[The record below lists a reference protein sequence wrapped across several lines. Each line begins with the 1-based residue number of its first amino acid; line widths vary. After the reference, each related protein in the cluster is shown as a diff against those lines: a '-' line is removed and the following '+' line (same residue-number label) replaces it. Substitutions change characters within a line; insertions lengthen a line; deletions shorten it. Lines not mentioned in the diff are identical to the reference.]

1 LPGAC
6 LSIRDEVQAR
16 GRVMHEGKI
25 VFSQLM
31 DHLPQHSFRR
41 SVARYGG
48 DRSVRSFSCQD
59 QFRCMAFAQLT
70 YRDSLRDTVTCLN
83 AQPAKLYHMGIR
95 GPVRR
100 STLAD
105 ANERRD
111 WRLYAAFAAALIVIA
126 RRLYAGDKF
135 GADLDGAAYALDT
148 TTIDLCLSL
157 FPWARFHH
165 AKGAVK
171 LHSMIDLRSNI
182 PVVIHIDDGT
192 SYDTDILDVMIPEPG
207 AVYVMDRGFV
217 DLVRLYRLN
226 TAGAFFVIR
235 AKDNLRFRRIL
246 SRPTDR
252 TGGVICDQ
260 IVALSIRL
268 STRRYPARLRRIR
281 YRDPKTGKTLIF
293 LTNNFDLPPRTI
305 ADLYRCR
312 WQIELFFKWIKQHL
326 RIKSFFGNTENAVKT
341 QIWIAVCV
349 YVLIAIVKKRLALQA
364 SLYTILQMLSV
375 TAFEKMPLDQLFNLE
390 PPPAPH
396 RTDDNQLNLF
406 AD

>member
-1 LPGAC
+1 
-6 LSIRDEVQAR
+6 
-16 GRVMHEGKI
+16 MYEGKL

-31 DHLPQHSFRR
+31 AHLSQQAFRR
-41 SVARYGG
+41 CVERYGG

-83 AQPAKLYHMGIR
+83 AQGAKLYHMGIR
-95 GPVRR
+95 GSVRR

-111 WRLYAAFAAALIVIA
+111 WQLYAAFAQTLIATA
-126 RRLYAGDKF
+126 RRLYAGDRF

-171 LHSMIDLRSNI
+171 LHTMIDLRGNI
-182 PVVIHIDDGT
+182 PVMVHIDDGK
-192 SYDTDILDVMIPEPG
+192 SYDTDILDAMTPEPG
-207 AVYVMDRGFV
+207 ALYVMDRGFF

-226 TAGAFFVIR
+226 TARAFFVIR
-235 AKDNLRFRRIL
+235 AKDNLRCRRIV
-246 SRPTDR
+246 SRPVDR
-252 TGGVICDQ
+252 TSGVICDQ
-260 IVALSIRL
+260 TVALTVKVSA
-268 STRRYPARLRRIR
+268 RRYPAKLRRVR
-281 YRDPKTGKTLIF
+281 YRDTQTGKNLIL
-293 LTNNFDLPPRTI
+293 LTNNFELPPQTV

-326 RIKSFFGNTENAVKT
+326 RIKHFFGTSENAVKT

-349 YVLIAIVKKRLALQA
+349 YVLIAIVKKRLDLEA
-364 SLYTILQMLSV
+364 SLYTILQLISV
-375 TAFEKMPLDQLFNLE
+375 TAFEKIPLNQLLNISTQPNDQH
-390 PPPAPH
+390 PS
-396 RTDDNQLNLF
+396 DNQLKLF
-406 AD
+406 DN

>member
-1 LPGAC
+1 
-6 LSIRDEVQAR
+6 
-16 GRVMHEGKI
+16 MYEGKL

-31 DHLPQHSFRR
+31 DHLPQQTFRR
-41 SVARYGG
+41 LVERYGG
-48 DRSVRSFSCQD
+48 DRSVRTFSCQD

-83 AQPAKLYHMGIR
+83 AQQTKLFHMGIR
-95 GPVRR
+95 GQVRR

-111 WRLYAAFAAALIVIA
+111 WRLYAALASALIVTA

-135 GADLDGAAYALDT
+135 GADLEGAAYALDT

-165 AKGAVK
+165 NKGAVK
-171 LHSMIDLRSNI
+171 LHTMIDLRGNI
-182 PVVIHIDDGT
+182 PVVVHIDDGK

-207 AVYVMDRGFV
+207 AIYVMDRGFF

-226 TAGAFFVIR
+226 VSGAFFVVR
-235 AKDNLRFRRIL
+235 AKNNLRFRRIT
-246 SRPTDR
+246 SRPVER
-252 TGGVICDQ
+252 TGGLICDQ
-260 IVALSIRL
+260 IIALTLRS
-268 STRRYPARLRRIR
+268 SAKRYPARLRRVR
-281 YRDPKTGKTLIF
+281 YRDPDTGKTLIF
-293 LTNNFDLPPRTI
+293 LTNNFQLPPRTI

-326 RIKSFFGNTENAVKT
+326 RIKTFFGNTENAVKT

-349 YVLIAIVKKRLALQA
+349 YVLIAIVKKRLALDA
-364 SLYTILQMLSV
+364 TLYTILQMVSV
-375 TAFEKMPLDQLFNLE
+375 TAFEKMPLDQLLNIGANAKQLDTE
-390 PPPAPH
+390 N
-396 RTDDNQLNLF
+396 NQLNLF
-406 AD
+406 DN

>member
-1 LPGAC
+1 
-6 LSIRDEVQAR
+6 
-16 GRVMHEGKI
+16 MHQGKI

-41 SVARYGG
+41 YVERYDG

-70 YRDSLRDTVTCLN
+70 YRDSLRDTITCLN
-83 AQPAKLYHMGIR
+83 AQQSKLYHMGIR

-111 WRLYAAFAAALIVIA
+111 WRLYAALASALIAIA

-171 LHSMIDLRSNI
+171 LHSMIDLRGNI
-182 PVVIHIDDGT
+182 PVVIHIDDGK

-207 AVYVMDRGFV
+207 AVYVMDRGFF

-226 TAGAFFVIR
+226 TAGAFFVTR
-235 AKDNLRFRRIL
+235 GKDNFRFRRVV
-246 SRPTDR
+246 SRPVDR
-252 TGGVICDQ
+252 ASGIICDQ
-260 IVALSIRL
+260 IVALTIKL
-268 STRRYPARLRRIR
+268 SATRYPARLRRIR
-281 YRDPKTGKTLIF
+281 YHDPQTGKTLTF
-293 LTNNFDLPPRTI
+293 LTNNFDLPPRTV

-326 RIKSFFGNTENAVKT
+326 RIKSFFGTTENAVKT

-349 YVLIAIVKKRLALQA
+349 YVLIAIVKKRLALEA
-364 SLYTILQMLSV
+364 SLYTILQTLSV
-375 TAFEKMPLDQLFNLE
+375 TAFEKIPIDQLLLFQ
-390 PPPAPH
+390 PH
-396 RTDDNQLNLF
+396 PGSAHADSNQLNLF
-406 AD
+406 SN

>member
-1 LPGAC
+1 
-6 LSIRDEVQAR
+6 
-16 GRVMHEGKI
+16 MYEGKL

-31 DHLPQHSFRR
+31 DHLPQQTFRR
-41 SVARYGG
+41 HVERYGG
-48 DRSVRSFSCQD
+48 DRCVRAFSCHD

-83 AQPAKLYHMGIR
+83 AQQAKLYHMGIR
-95 GPVRR
+95 GQVRR

-111 WRLYAAFAAALIVIA
+111 WRLYAAFAQALIVIA
-126 RRLYAGDKF
+126 RRLYAGDGF
-135 GADLDGAAYALDT
+135 GADLEGAAYALDT

-171 LHSMIDLRSNI
+171 LHTMMDLRGNI
-182 PVVIHIDDGT
+182 PVVVHIDDGK

-207 AVYVMDRGFV
+207 AIYVMDRGFF

-235 AKDNLRFRRIL
+235 AKDNLRFRRLI
-246 SRPTDR
+246 SRPVDR
-252 TGGVICDQ
+252 TSGVICDQ
-260 IVALSIRL
+260 IIALTIKS
-268 STRRYPARLRRIR
+268 SARRYPAKLRRVR
-281 YRDPKTGKTLIF
+281 YRDPKTGKSLIF
-293 LTNNFDLPPRTI
+293 LTNNLDLPPRTI

-349 YVLIAIVKKRLALQA
+349 YVLIAIVKKRLRLEA
-364 SLYTILQMLSV
+364 SLYTILQMVSV
-375 TAFEKMPLDQLFNLE
+375 TAFEKVPLDQLLNIGAHPKSRHAE
-390 PPPAPH
+390 N
-396 RTDDNQLNLF
+396 NQLNLF
-406 AD
+406 EN